1 MGGSKGHGDIK
12 AAMRRGQHRID
23 WVPSMKIAPAMY
35 ESFGD
40 YLDQSDFELGNYTK
54 LTILKIYKWK
64 QNNIL
69 A

>member
-1 MGGSKGHGDIK
+1 
-12 AAMRRGQHRID
+12 
-23 WVPSMKIAPAMY
+23 MKIAPAMY

-40 YLDQSDFELGNYTK
+40 YLDQSDFEFGNYTK